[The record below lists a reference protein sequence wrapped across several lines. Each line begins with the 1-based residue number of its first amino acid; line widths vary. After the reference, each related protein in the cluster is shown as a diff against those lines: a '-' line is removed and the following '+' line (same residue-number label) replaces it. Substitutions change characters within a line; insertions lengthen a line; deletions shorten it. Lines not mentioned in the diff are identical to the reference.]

1 MPRFLSCRSGDG
13 SRTEHRIAGVAS
25 STLFL
30 LPHRKMTAVT
40 ARSVSWNSL
49 LARQREASL
58 RTEKR
63 IGAVCWPNR
72 LSQNLSRS
80 SVATT
85 VRSITGPRAS
95 IQTSS
100 PLRLHRPPLLRA
112 LVLIPHVPHP
122 DPPRQDC
129 CRLLWPFIE
138 SWFRTLKYVPSYP
151 SRGFADIGQAWQWCH
166 RFVSWCNNNHHHWEI
181 DYAPSNQR
189 YNGQS
194 ALVFE
199 QRRQVCEAARQRH
212 PER

>member
-85 VRSITGPRAS
+85 VRSITVPRVNPDKQPAPPPPPATASGTGPHSACAAPGS
-95 IQTSS
+95 PSAGLLSS
-100 PLRLHRPPLLRA
+100 SMALHRVVVSHAQVCAQLP
-112 LVLIPHVPHP
+112 
-122 DPPRQDC
+122 
-129 CRLLWPFIE
+129 E
-138 SWFRTLKYVPSYP
+138 SWLCRHRAGLAMVPPFRELVQQQPPSLGDRLRTL
-151 SRGFADIGQAWQWCH
+151 
-166 RFVSWCNNNHHHWEI
+166 E
-181 DYAPSNQR
+181 
-189 YNGQS
+189 S
-194 ALVFE
+194 AL
-199 QRRQVCEAARQRH
+199 
-212 PER
+212 